1 MGTLFIFSHPVVP
14 PPPTQGDLRDQGTG
28 ADIKLRQLMFSSEL
42 VQEIAIF
49 YTEILMA
56 GDDTCADKLTIG

>member
-1 MGTLFIFSHPVVP
+1 
-14 PPPTQGDLRDQGTG
+14 
-28 ADIKLRQLMFSSEL
+28 